1 MQTYKSHLH
10 IYGLHTSKESV
21 LPSGGLLH
29 GTELK
34 RLDIYLQ
41 HSIQAAA
48 EGLVAMALVGDSRFL
63 LLGMSDGSCHLYSWQ
78 AKVSLP
84 GALALCCAQQ
94 ASSLAPSQSLPSH
107 CTKPMTASSEDL
119 QLPLLAAGSF

>member
-48 EGLVAMALVGDSRFL
+48 EGQAAMALVGDSRFL

-84 GALALCCAQQ
+84 GTQALCCAQQ
-94 ASSLAPSQSLPSH
+94 ASLLASSQKLLSS
-107 CTKPMTASSEDL
+107 CTKP
-119 QLPLLAAGSF
+119 